1 MSILIK
7 DMEIPQTCEDCTL
20 ESYCGLWIEAR
31 RLCGETFT
39 DAKSRVKATIRHP
52 DCPLVEVPPH
62 GDLIDRDDL
71 MSTLLNKT
79 YGVDI
84 NVVMKQIMEK
94 IISAPTIIE
103 AEGEDANL

>member
-1 MSILIK
+1 MSVLIK
-7 DMEIPQTCEDCTL
+7 GMEMPKSCHDCGMFAL
-20 ESYCGLWIEAR
+20 IDVSDGLAHGCRVLKEMIFNNRE
-31 RLCGETFT
+31 RL
-39 DAKSRVKATIRHP
+39 P
-52 DCPLVEVPPH
+52 NCPLIELPQH

-94 IISAPTIIE
+94 IISAPIIIE
-103 AEGEDANL
+103 AEDENADS